1 MQLDDAPHPPADAD
15 RARRGAKRGTRG
27 GRTGLRNKG
36 PSSQVR
42 PTRRRNRRADQF
54 CVYTGSDERRTPIF
68 AVEFK
73 APHKLTVTDL
83 QTGLHEMDLER
94 DVINQEGDTF
104 EFYATHLV
112 AAVATQ
118 IFSYMHDSG
127 VAYGCIRTGEAFV
140 FLHIPADPT
149 VLEYFLC
156 VPNKDVLEDDEHRLH
171 RTAIGQ
177 MLAFTLQALAAEPP
191 SQEWKETADK
201 ELATWEVEY
210 LDVLRGIPE
219 TIRKE
224 PPPSN
229 YRPSHWKPV
238 PKEHNTRSRAR
249 CKQGAS
255 TPHGSPNE
263 DSSSDG
269 DIPSPT
275 PAPIVG
281 SRSRRGNK
289 DSSAGGRAHSTTNKS
304 QAYSRTERPS
314 YPYCTVACIRGLIN
328 KDILDEKCPN
338 FEQHRGPK
346 HPINALEFKRMLH
359 QQLVQD
365 REEGFEPL
373 DIRGRTGYIIKATL
387 LSHGYTVVIKAT
399 IEEKKHRLQEE
410 TNNYRRLRSL
420 QGYQIP
426 VCLGAFT
433 PRVKYWYHGD
443 IMTYMMILSWSG
455 ARLQFVV
462 NDANISFFQEKR
474 DKALAVLLSNGVKHK
489 DKEWRNMLWDEHTGH
504 LAVIDLEDIEWVK
517 RRPPLQSKPDNTQGE
532 KSTRT
537 RKNKKRCLASASSR
551 DGGALELGIC

>member
-1 MQLDDAPHPPADAD
+1 MTSQPLPPPMTILS
-15 RARRGAKRGTRG
+15 KCN
-27 GRTGLRNKG
+27 RTM
-36 PSSQVR
+36 P
-42 PTRRRNRRADQF
+42 PTP
-54 CVYTGSDERRTPIF
+54 RRTRIERDAVRNVAREAEEQGYAIKGHQVKF
-68 AVEFK
+68 AQQGVAIAVLISF
-73 APHKLTVTDL
+73 AFTL
-83 QTGLHEMDLER
+83 TGLHEMDLER

-238 PKEHNTRSRAR
+238 LKKHNTRSRAR
-249 CKQGAS
+249 CKQDAS

-387 LSHGYTVVIKAT
+387 LSHGSSST
-399 IEEKKHRLQEE
+399 
-410 TNNYRRLRSL
+410 
-420 QGYQIP
+420 
-426 VCLGAFT
+426 
-433 PRVKYWYHGD
+433 
-443 IMTYMMILSWSG
+443 
-455 ARLQFVV
+455 
-462 NDANISFFQEKR
+462 
-474 DKALAVLLSNGVKHK
+474 
-489 DKEWRNMLWDEHTGH
+489 
-504 LAVIDLEDIEWVK
+504 
-517 RRPPLQSKPDNTQGE
+517 TQ
-532 KSTRT
+532 
-537 RKNKKRCLASASSR
+537 L
-551 DGGALELGIC
+551 